1 MASLIDPQNDGC
13 KLIRSFDNQAVVII
27 SASLLEMR
35 TGSLKSYG
43 AAAEHG
49 LYDSTCRL
57 ILTKQCTQYV

>member
-27 SASLLEMR
+27 SASLLGMR

-43 AAAEHG
+43 VAAEHR
-49 LYDSTCRL
+49 LYIRTCGL
-57 ILTKQCTQYV
+57 ILTKQGTQYV